1 MMKDTTIRIVNL
13 NNQQLLL
20 NIIEH
25 DKKVNS
31 RGEEQCDSYSKI
43 NFDKGKIDLEA
54 HNLSQLLSILLNTN
68 TDRIINNYPQLDHYY
83 ELHYVNKA
91 ENVTNYNDIIDPFIK
106 SKGISI
112 RTMDSSVVI
121 GKVIINNSK
130 QLEQYSIENNDD
142 PMIFN
147 AHNGTWT
154 FTNVTLSA
162 FCNILSDKLSYQ
174 LKYSGEQKSRRYTFQ
189 LPIFSSLA
197 DLSKE
202 LNAIGLNTSH
212 DTVLTTFYHI
222 SSHAP
227 HDSTQSMFP

>member
-83 ELHYVNKA
+83 ELYV
-91 ENVTNYNDIIDPFIK
+91 F
-106 SKGISI
+106 
-112 RTMDSSVVI
+112 
-121 GKVIINNSK
+121 
-130 QLEQYSIENNDD
+130 
-142 PMIFN
+142 
-147 AHNGTWT
+147 
-154 FTNVTLSA
+154 
-162 FCNILSDKLSYQ
+162 
-174 LKYSGEQKSRRYTFQ
+174 
-189 LPIFSSLA
+189 
-197 DLSKE
+197 KE
-202 LNAIGLNTSH
+202 VGH
-212 DTVLTTFYHI
+212 
-222 SSHAP
+222 
-227 HDSTQSMFP
+227 